1 MNAGSLTAEQAM
13 LVEATAQATA
23 ERVVELLSAREPVVA
38 PRRLLSAAELADE
51 LGVARSFVYEHAD
64 EFGAVRLG
72 EGSKPL
78 LRCPAQKAGGRRANR
93 PVVTG
98 DLGPVVVAV
107 GVVCHLVCRNR
118 GRCSPSA
125 AKRRDHEIAPRRS
138 RRDPPA
144 PGQGLAGPAAP

>member
-72 EGSKPL
+72 EGSKPR
-78 LRCPAQKAGGRRANR
+78 LRFDLERARAAVSCSEGGRSQGESAS
-93 PVVTG
+93 G
-98 DLGPVVVAV
+98 DG
-107 GVVCHLVCRNR
+107 GSGSGGGR
-118 GRCSPSA
+118 GRRRLPSRLP
-125 AKRRDHEIAPRRS
+125 K
-138 RRDPPA
+138 
-144 PGQGLAGPAAP
+144 PGSVLAIRGQEARP